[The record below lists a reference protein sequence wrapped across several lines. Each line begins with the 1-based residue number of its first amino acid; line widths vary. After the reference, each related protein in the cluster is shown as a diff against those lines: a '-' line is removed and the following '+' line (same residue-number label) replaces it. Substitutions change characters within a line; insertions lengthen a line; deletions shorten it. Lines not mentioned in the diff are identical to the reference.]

1 MDVKRTGVV
10 LKPNSARVLF
20 RPFEQQ
26 DSQRSMRI
34 VGRVMELSEAEV
46 DALLA
51 QVLNEF
57 RGRHQRLMRFF
68 LDRFASVQ
76 QHLLTDRQLSENRK
90 LLIGSYFTQEYS
102 LESAALFNPS
112 IVWHPDQGRLE
123 PGSRRFIVSMRAT
136 GEGHIS
142 SLCFRSGVID
152 AQGQIAIDKPTGFVT
167 LPQVVPNAEYDKTLF
182 QRKLGEMG
190 IDGGFVESALS
201 RLDDIFTLD
210 QLERSVQETLRQHR
224 PRHREWETVA
234 KAIVVLAKANY
245 EIQCDPEGDISER
258 TIFPYSPTEQNG
270 IEDARFVLFTD
281 EQGNSRYYATYTAF
295 DGSVVLPQM
304 VETDDFLRFRIST
317 INGPEIRN
325 KGMALFPRKI
335 EGHYAMLSRQDGE
348 NLYLMYSD
356 MLNFWYTKQLVVKP
370 TYPWEFVQIGNCG
383 SPIETDAGWLVL
395 SHGVGPIRKYSIG
408 AYLLDRSDPSRVLGR
423 LREPLLTPDANEREG
438 YVPNVVYSCGAVIHN
453 GQLIVP
459 YAMADF
465 ATTFATVP
473 LQQVLDAMRTG

>member
-438 YVPNVVYSCGAVIHN
+438 YVPNVVYSCGAAIHN